1 MKHTYRSIACLLA
14 MILIMSLMPSAFA
27 EGKPGAQDLQE
38 IGSQIE
44 YPKGNEYLAEYEY
57 AEVRAPKGHSV
68 LGFGSA
74 DHQGSRYTVLNG
86 EKVKILAERKGYSCV
101 IVLSQAK
108 GRWVNT
114 KYLIPLEKADVAEE
128 KWVELSYS
136 NFWKGKMTYHKDA
149 FYENGHLM
157 GYQIYSD
164 QNAAAIPV
172 YTRTDRFYDPEGSVT
187 KTETIDRRTGK
198 LLSTC
203 MFTYDE
209 NGKLRSIEEYD
220 TEGRLSSEDSYTTV
234 EDEHTHI
241 SVDYDGAGRETRRFV
256 WVTDAD
262 GNALRTETYY
272 GDRELSSVQ
281 EVSYDDTG
289 RATGGHNVIYMGD
302 MGNLESDVSYE
313 YDENGVLL
321 SKTETFTSG
330 YNAGNSVRT
339 EYVHDEYGNTLEEH
353 RIEDGKE
360 TNVTLR
366 SFGFIKDGMMI
377 RTSGE
382 TTPEPEM

>member
-74 DHQGSRYTVLNG
+74 DHQGSVYTVLNG

-220 TEGRLSSEDSYTTV
+220 TDGRLSSEDSYTTV

-262 GNALRTETYY
+262 GHALRTET
-272 GDRELSSVQ
+272 
-281 EVSYDDTG
+281 
-289 RATGGHNVIYMGD
+289 
-302 MGNLESDVSYE
+302 
-313 YDENGVLL
+313 
-321 SKTETFTSG
+321 
-330 YNAGNSVRT
+330 
-339 EYVHDEYGNTLEEH
+339 
-353 RIEDGKE
+353 
-360 TNVTLR
+360 
-366 SFGFIKDGMMI
+366 
-377 RTSGE
+377 
-382 TTPEPEM
+382 

>member
-1 MKHTYRSIACLLA
+1 MRKQHDKRNLSMVMDFYEMTMANGYFTAKDTETIAV
-14 MILIMSLMPSAFA
+14 F
-27 EGKPGAQDLQE
+27 
-38 IGSQIE
+38 
-44 YPKGNEYLAEYEY
+44 
-57 AEVRAPKGHSV
+57 
-68 LGFGSA
+68 
-74 DHQGSRYTVLNG
+74 
-86 EKVKILAERKGYSCV
+86 
-101 IVLSQAK
+101 
-108 GRWVNT
+108 
-114 KYLIPLEKADVAEE
+114 
-128 KWVELSYS
+128 
-136 NFWKGKMTYHKDA
+136 DA
-149 FYENGHLM
+149 FYRKNPDDAGFAIVAGLEQIIEYIEDLHFEEEDIEGFIRKLDERYPETVYVNPLM
-157 GYQIYSD
+157 THNWRQR
-164 QNAAAIPV
+164 V
-172 YTRTDRFYDPEGSVT
+172 VRFYDPEGNVT

-220 TEGRLSSEDSYTTV
+220 TDGRLSSEDSYTTV